1 MIEEVARVLSV
12 DNDYVT
18 VEVEKTSGCGS
29 CNAKGAC
36 GTSSLAG
43 FFNFKAPALTVKNT
57 LNAKVGDSVL
67 LALPEQTLLIGS
79 MLLYILP
86 LVGMILFAGL
96 ASVFQLS
103 EGELPQIGLG
113 VFGLFFGLFLS
124 RKLSSKLM
132 KQDDTAKMVKLFSR
146 QVVISSDQLIS

>member
-12 DNDYVT
+12 DNDSVT
-18 VEVEKTSGCGS
+18 VEVEKTSGCSS

-67 LALPEQTLLIGS
+67 LALPEQTLLAGS
-79 MLLYILP
+79 FLLYIVP
-86 LVGMILFAGL
+86 LLGMILFAGL
-96 ASVFQLS
+96 ASFFQLS
-103 EGELPQIGLG
+103 DTELPQI
-113 VFGLFFGLFLS
+113 VFGLFGLVFGLFLS
-124 RKLSSKLM
+124 RKLSSIFM
-132 KQDDTAKMVKLFSR
+132 KQDNAAKMVKLFSR
-146 QVVISSDQLIS
+146 QVVISSDRLVS